1 MVYRFNI
8 EAKDHGKRLDIYLQ
22 SRLTE
27 MSRTMLR
34 KIIDLGGAHLQGRR
48 VRKCGQSLETGQHL
62 EVHLDQASLI
72 PFRLES
78 AQIIYQDRY
87 LIAINKPAGI
97 ETQPTPA
104 RYKGTLYEAIQVWLG
119 RDRSFGRKL
128 EIGMAQRLD
137 RDTSGVMVF
146 SIHPQSHKALTDQM
160 HNRLAKKRYLA
171 LITGSPDPPEG
182 AFHSYLA
189 KQRKSNRVISVSSGG
204 KEAITR
210 YRIVRNEGG
219 LSLAEIDLETGRM
232 HQIRAHFAEAGYP
245 LLGDKRYGGT
255 QKYGGLTFERQCLH
269 SSILRLTHPVS
280 GEFLQFKAPIPD
292 DMNLDQLRLHS

>member
-1 MVYRFNI
+1 MLYRFNI
-8 EAKDHGKRLDIYLQ
+8 EAKDHGQRLDIYLQ
-22 SRLTE
+22 SRLTD

-34 KIIDLGGAHLQGRR
+34 KIIELGGAHLQGRR
-48 VRKCGQSLETGQHL
+48 VRKCGQPLETGQRL

-137 RDTSGVMVF
+137 RDTSGVIVF
-146 SIHPQSHKALTDQM
+146 SIHPQSHKALTNQM
-160 HNRLAKKRYLA
+160 QNRLARKRYLA
-171 LITGSPDPPEG
+171 LITGSPDPLEG
-182 AFHSYLA
+182 VFHSYLA
-189 KQRKSNRVISVSSGG
+189 KERTSNRVISVSRGG

-210 YRIVRNEGG
+210 YRIVRSVGG
-219 LSLAEIDLETGRM
+219 LSLAEIDLVTGRM

-245 LLGDKRYGGT
+245 LLGDKRYGGA
-255 QKYGGLTFERQCLH
+255 QKYGGLAFDRQCLH
-269 SSILRLTHPVS
+269 SSTLQLTHPVS
-280 GEFLQFKAPIPD
+280 GEMLQLKAPIPD

>member
-1 MVYRFNI
+1 MLYRFHI
-8 EAKDHGKRLDIYLQ
+8 EAKDHGQRLDIFLQ
-22 SRLTE
+22 SKLTE
-27 MSRTMLR
+27 LSRTMLR
-34 KIIDLGGAHLQGRR
+34 KIIELGGVHLQGRR
-48 VRKCGQSLETGQHL
+48 VRKCSISLVAGQRL
-62 EVHLDQASLI
+62 EVHLDQAPLI
-72 PFRLES
+72 PFRLDS
-78 AQIIYQDRY
+78 AQIIYQDKY

-119 RDRSFGRKL
+119 RDRRFGRKL

-137 RDTSGVMVF
+137 RDTSGVIVF

-160 HNRLAKKRYLA
+160 QNRLAKKRYLA

-182 AFHSYLA
+182 TFHSYLA
-189 KQRKSNRVISVSSGG
+189 KERKSNQVRSVSRGG

-210 YRIVRNEGG
+210 YRIVRSEGG
-219 LSLAEIDLETGRM
+219 LSLAEIDLVTGRM
-232 HQIRAHFAEAGYP
+232 HQIRAHFAEAGHP

-255 QKYGGLTFERQCLH
+255 QKYGGLTFNRQCLH

-280 GEFLQFKAPIPD
+280 GEMLQFKAEIPE
-292 DMNLDQLRLHS
+292 DMNMAQLRLHS